1 MSQFFNFMYT
11 WKQSHSPKIFRNAS
25 SSSARKKFAVLLI
38 LKKGKKLFYR
48 YRDQTKR
55 FVIINTVQTKAIN
68 QTNNGKI

>member
-1 MSQFFNFMYT
+1 MKTILQ
-11 WKQSHSPKIFRNAS
+11 PKDFQKCIVS